1 GYRCGTGERKMK
13 DTEKKSWVYYV
24 AIFLVK
30 IWYAIMFKVEII
42 GKENIP
48 ETGNGVICSN
58 HYSNYDPVSTA
69 IYLDRLPH
77 YIAKKELFKNKLFSW
92 VLDQLGVF
100 PIDRKVSMDMKAV
113 KTAIKLLKEGKIV
126 GIFAEGR
133 RVKAGEDVAAKAGGA
148 LFAMKGNAPV
158 IPCAIS
164 GTYKFRSKLTIRYGE
179 PLTLDEFRDKKLTT
193 ELMGEI
199 TKVIMDKVEE
209 LKVKE

>member
-1 GYRCGTGERKMK
+1 MK

-30 IWYAIMFKVEII
+30 IWYAIMFRVEII

-133 RVKAGEDVAAKAGGA
+133 RVKAGEDVAAKAGVA

-164 GTYKFRSKLTIRYGE
+164 GTFKFRSKLTIRYGE

>member
-1 GYRCGTGERKMK
+1 MK
-13 DTEKKSWVYYV
+13 KRESWVYYV
-24 AIFLVK
+24 AVFLVK

-48 ETGNGVICSN
+48 KEGNAVLCSN

-69 IYLDRLPH
+69 LYLDRLPH
-77 YIAKKELFKNKLFSW
+77 YIAKKELFKNKLFAW
-92 VLDQLGVF
+92 ILGQLGVF
-100 PIDRKVSMDMKAV
+100 PIDRNVSMDMKAV
-113 KTAIKLLKEGKIV
+113 KTAMKVLKEGEIL

-133 RVKAGEDVAAKAGGA
+133 RVKEGEDVAAKAGVA

-164 GTYKFRSKLTIRYGE
+164 GQYKFRHKIIVHYGE
-179 PLTLDEFRDKKLTT
+179 PLTLEEFRGQKLTT
-193 ELMGEI
+193 ELMGQI
-199 TKVIMDKVEE
+199 TEVIMSKVEE

>member
-1 GYRCGTGERKMK
+1 MK

-48 ETGNGVICSN
+48 ETGDHRDLHLEYRRQRHMCIS
-58 HYSNYDPVSTA
+58 D
-69 IYLDRLPH
+69 
-77 YIAKKELFKNKLFSW
+77 
-92 VLDQLGVF
+92 
-100 PIDRKVSMDMKAV
+100 MDMKAV

-133 RVKAGEDVAAKAGGA
+133 RVKAGEDVAAKAGVA

-199 TKVIMDKVEE
+199 TTVIMDKVEE

>member
-1 GYRCGTGERKMK
+1 M
-13 DTEKKSWVYYV
+13 
-24 AIFLVK
+24 
-30 IWYAIMFKVEII
+30 
-42 GKENIP
+42 
-48 ETGNGVICSN
+48 
-58 HYSNYDPVSTA
+58 
-69 IYLDRLPH
+69 
-77 YIAKKELFKNKLFSW
+77 
-92 VLDQLGVF
+92 LDQLGVF

-133 RVKAGEDVAAKAGGA
+133 RVKAGEDVAAKAGVA

-209 LKVKE
+209 LKVRE

>member
-1 GYRCGTGERKMK
+1 MK

-133 RVKAGEDVAAKAGGA
+133 RVKAGEDVAAKAGVA

-158 IPCAIS
+158 IP
-164 GTYKFRSKLTIRYGE
+164 YGE

>member
-1 GYRCGTGERKMK
+1 
-13 DTEKKSWVYYV
+13 
-24 AIFLVK
+24 
-30 IWYAIMFKVEII
+30 MFKVEII

-113 KTAIKLLKEGKIV
+113 KDSNQAFEGRQDCRHFCGRQTGKGRRGRCGKGRRGAFCDEGKCTCDSL
-126 GIFAEGR
+126 R
-133 RVKAGEDVAAKAGGA
+133 HQRH
-148 LFAMKGNAPV
+148 L
-158 IPCAIS
+158 
-164 GTYKFRSKLTIRYGE
+164 
-179 PLTLDEFRDKKLTT
+179 
-193 ELMGEI
+193 
-199 TKVIMDKVEE
+199 
-209 LKVKE
+209 

>member
-1 GYRCGTGERKMK
+1 MK

-113 KTAIKLLKEGKIV
+113 KTAIKLLKEGK
-126 GIFAEGR
+126 
-133 RVKAGEDVAAKAGGA
+133 DVAAKAGVA

>member
-1 GYRCGTGERKMK
+1 MDGVPCFAGNRRMLLANGLALSGSMQKLGDEF
-13 DTEKKSWVYYV
+13 
-24 AIFLVK
+24 A
-30 IWYAIMFKVEII
+30 AA
-42 GKENIP
+42 GKTP
-48 ETGNGVICSN
+48 
-58 HYSNYDPVSTA
+58 
-69 IYLDRLPH
+69 
-77 YIAKKELFKNKLFSW
+77 LFFAANR
-92 VLDQLGVF
+92 Q
-100 PIDRKVSMDMKAV
+100 
-113 KTAIKLLKEGKIV
+113 IV

-133 RVKAGEDVAAKAGGA
+133 RVKAGEDVAAKAGVA

-209 LKVKE
+209 LKVKK

>member
-1 GYRCGTGERKMK
+1 MPCFAGNRRMLLANGLALSGSMQKLGDEF
-13 DTEKKSWVYYV
+13 
-24 AIFLVK
+24 A
-30 IWYAIMFKVEII
+30 AA
-42 GKENIP
+42 GKTP
-48 ETGNGVICSN
+48 
-58 HYSNYDPVSTA
+58 
-69 IYLDRLPH
+69 
-77 YIAKKELFKNKLFSW
+77 LFFAANR
-92 VLDQLGVF
+92 Q
-100 PIDRKVSMDMKAV
+100 
-113 KTAIKLLKEGKIV
+113 IV

-133 RVKAGEDVAAKAGGA
+133 RVKAGEDVAAKAGVA

-209 LKVKE
+209 LKVKK

>member
-1 GYRCGTGERKMK
+1 MK

-133 RVKAGEDVAAKAGGA
+133 RVKAGEDVAAKAGVA

-158 IPCAIS
+158 IPCAMLSVHIC
-164 GTYKFRSKLTIRYGE
+164 TKMVCVNKRKLVCKIIFYCCDTFPVI
-179 PLTLDEFRDKKLTT
+179 PPTT
-193 ELMGEI
+193 FILFPA
-199 TKVIMDKVEE
+199 TA
-209 LKVKE
+209 

>member
-1 GYRCGTGERKMK
+1 MK

-92 VLDQLGVF
+92 VLDH
-100 PIDRKVSMDMKAV
+100 
-113 KTAIKLLKEGKIV
+113 LKEGKIV

-133 RVKAGEDVAAKAGGA
+133 RVKAGEDVAAKAGVA